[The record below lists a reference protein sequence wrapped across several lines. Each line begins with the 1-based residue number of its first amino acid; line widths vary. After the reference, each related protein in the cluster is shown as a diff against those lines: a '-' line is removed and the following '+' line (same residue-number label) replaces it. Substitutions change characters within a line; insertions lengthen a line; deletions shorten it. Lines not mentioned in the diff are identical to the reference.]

1 MELTKSVTIFLTIA
15 FITEGK
21 AQIGIILDESIV
33 ERNNLRKYLVDENF
47 LIKPVFIS
55 SARTQESDVPEKLKK
70 VLCIVC
76 ISANNVIN
84 DEASRLGEMLKIP
97 VITSSP
103 NTGPIG
109 KFTTSMYPDYELTN
123 RVMVDSLKHWKINPV
138 ALLYDVKRSEQ
149 AANLQSQARK
159 SNIRIFLMPEI
170 KMNEEKSLSY
180 AAGEFKRSHL
190 TGAVLLCDPKHI
202 YKVMDQTI
210 DYNLYHSPKDKIKV
224 YNLFALDLDFR
235 PNCTSTLDGLVG
247 FVTKNPK
254 RKNESERIEKFTK
267 QILTTHQRIYNAVL
281 PSKNFYANLHDMLV
295 LAARIAKDDHPGE
308 KRLEALRKDT
318 IPACQGGTFNDC
330 GLSGQ
335 VRFNENGTRKLE
347 EIKIVEIKKGS
358 IYELKDVGDWTPK
371 YNTRGAVTQMSWV
384 QDSLDE
390 GKRQKCHQ
398 KKISKR
404 KMYRILVKENDEP
417 FVFINKNKSLPV
429 KERFTGYCI
438 DIVEK
443 LASEEYMNF
452 NYTIEVQTG
461 TGSVNE
467 NTSRWN
473 GIIGELIDQK
483 AEMATGSLTITAQ
496 REKAVDFSKPFMD
509 FTMALILRKPVEEEP
524 NMFRFLDPFSS
535 IVWLCTVMAVF
546 AMTIFMYIVD
556 YLSPYGNRKTAKDS
570 DEPGDE
576 FSLYN
581 SLWFATA
588 SMLQQG
594 PDNTPKSPS
603 GRLLGAS
610 FWFFVLLM
618 ISTYTANLAAFFTN
632 KKPKST
638 ITNLEDLAKQNKI
651 KYGVYKGGQIHTFL
665 KQNSNDTVYKKMVA
679 HMTRFNTF
687 AASASVGVEK
697 ARNAGFAYITE
708 DPILEYYNSRSPCNT
723 MLVKGLLEAKSYGF
737 ALPKNSELTTN
748 LSVNIL
754 NLREQGFMEERYT
767 YWWKTQSQCSTTEKP
782 VGLDSMK
789 IQFKSMA
796 GVFIVLV
803 SGVIISLILVVVEVK
818 FKWLIDLIL
827 EAGCE
832 QCTDYYCEEDESY
845 EYMEPAVEATAPCS
859 LKRVPDAYS
868 NVQESKV

>member
-1 MELTKSVTIFLTIA
+1 MELTKIVIIFLIIV
-15 FITEGK
+15 FSTEGK
-21 AQIGIILDESIV
+21 VQIGIILDESIV
-33 ERNNLRKYLVDENF
+33 ERIKLRNYLNEKYFE
-47 LIKPVFIS
+47 IIEPVFVS
-55 SARTQESDVPEKLKK
+55 SAHTQESNVPKRLKK
-70 VLCIVC
+70 VICIVC

-103 NTGPIG
+103 NTGPTG
-109 KFTTSMYPDYELTN
+109 KFTTSMYPDYALIN
-123 RVMVDSLKHWKINPV
+123 RVMVDSLKYWKINPV

-149 AANLQSQARK
+149 AADLQSQARK
-159 SNIRIFLMPEI
+159 SNIRMFLMPEI

-180 AAGEFKRSHL
+180 AAGELKRSHL
-190 TGAVLLCDPKHI
+190 TGVVLLCNPKDI
-202 YKVMDQTI
+202 YKVIDQTI
-210 DYNLYHSPKDKIKV
+210 DYKLYRDIKV
-224 YNLFALDLDFR
+224 CNLFALDLDFR
-235 PNCTSTLDGLVG
+235 PNCTSTLHGLVG
-247 FVTKNPK
+247 LVTKNPD
-254 RKNESERIEKFTK
+254 RAESERIEKFTK
-267 QILTTHQRIYNAVL
+267 QILTIHQKIYAVL
-281 PSKNFYANLHDMLV
+281 PSKNFYANLHDMFVLV
-295 LAARIAKDDHPGE
+295 ARIAKEHHHHHGGE
-308 KRLEALRKDT
+308 RLEALRKAT
-318 IPACQGGTFNDC
+318 ISACRGDTFNDC
-330 GLSGQ
+330 ALSGE
-335 VRFNENGTRKLE
+335 VKFNANGTRDLH
-347 EIKIVEIKKGS
+347 EIKIVDIKDG
-358 IYELKDVGDWTPK
+358 IYDLKNVGEWTPDRK
-371 YNTRGAVTQMSWV
+371 TRAAVTQMSWV
-384 QDSLDE
+384 R
-390 GKRQKCHQ
+390 GARQKCHE
-398 KKISKR
+398 KKITKR
-404 KMYRILVKENDEP
+404 KTYRILVKENDEP
-417 FVFINKNKSLPV
+417 FVIINKNKSLPV

-443 LASEEYMNF
+443 LASEGYMNF
-452 NYTIEVQTG
+452 NYTIEIQTG
-461 TGSVNE
+461 TGGVNE
-467 NTSRWN
+467 NTSRWT

-509 FTMALILRKPVEEEP
+509 FTMALILRKPDEKPP

-556 YLSPYGNRKTAKDS
+556 YLSPYGNRKTAKES

-638 ITNLEDLAKQNKI
+638 ITNLEDLAKQDEI

-697 ARNAGFAYITE
+697 SRKGGFAYITE

-723 MLVKGLLEAKSYGF
+723 MLVKHLLEAKSYGF

-754 NLREQGFMEERYT
+754 KLREQGFMEERYT

-789 IQFKSMA
+789 IQFNSMA

-827 EAGCE
+827 EA
-832 QCTDYYCEEDESY
+832 
-845 EYMEPAVEATAPCS
+845 
-859 LKRVPDAYS
+859 
-868 NVQESKV
+868 